1 MLPASPTPLVLTKD
15 QAAQA
20 LQVSMTTIHRLL
32 KSGTLRS
39 VKVGS
44 RVLIPREAVND
55 FLDGK
60 K

>member
-1 MLPASPTPLVLTKD
+1 MLSPSPSALVLTKD

-20 LQVSMTTIHRLL
+20 LQVSMTTIHRML
-32 KSGTLRS
+32 KAGTLRS